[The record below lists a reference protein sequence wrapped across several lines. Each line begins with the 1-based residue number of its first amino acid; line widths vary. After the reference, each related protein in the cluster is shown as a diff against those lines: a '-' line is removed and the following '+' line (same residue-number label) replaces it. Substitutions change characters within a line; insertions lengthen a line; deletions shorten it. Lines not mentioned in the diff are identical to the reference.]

1 MLVKT
6 EDGRQKDVKVR
17 EVTKDNYIVP
27 QNEKH
32 VYHCKIEIERHSQS
46 NGSFLSSPR
55 IQKFGK
61 KEFETVVLKNL
72 KLQGYSVEVLYDPT
86 NYLNSIK
93 TIMTQK
99 SGQTGM
105 TKADVDKA
113 VASALA
119 KQKAEFE
126 KKLEETLAKQQKSSR
141 SNKNNKNE
149 Q

>member
-1 MLVKT
+1 MLVRT
-6 EDGRQKDVKVR
+6 EDGRQKDVRVR

-46 NGSFLSSPR
+46 DGGFLSTPR

-61 KEFETVVLKNL
+61 KEFETVILKNL

-86 NYLNSIK
+86 NYLKSVK
-93 TIMTQK
+93 AMMAQK

-105 TKADVDKA
+105 TKADVDKV

-126 KKLEETLAKQQKSSR
+126 EKLEETLTKQQKSSR
-141 SNKNNKNE
+141 GNKNNKNE